1 MLAWPS
7 WGLRGLGGGGS
18 FVRSSDGVLLLA
30 GSGTANE
37 PQGSKDRY
45 DAPGPGPG
53 LLRSRG
59 TSGLCFP
66 PPPLAPP
73 RPPQSPL

>member
-1 MLAWPS
+1 M
-7 WGLRGLGGGGS
+7 
-18 FVRSSDGVLLLA
+18 RSSDGVQLPA

-59 TSGLCFP
+59 TSGLFFP
-66 PPPLAPP
+66 PPAPCAAASAAVAAVAPRSFTLSLALPK
-73 RPPQSPL
+73 QQG